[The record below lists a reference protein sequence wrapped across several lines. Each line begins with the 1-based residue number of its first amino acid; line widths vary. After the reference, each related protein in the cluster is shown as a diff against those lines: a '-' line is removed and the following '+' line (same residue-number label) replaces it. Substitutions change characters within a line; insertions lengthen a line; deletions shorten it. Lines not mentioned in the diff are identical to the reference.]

1 MVNLIPVQ
9 CKELE
14 TTLRNLNFQLRQ
26 FQAELHGGS
35 RAKADIID
43 DIMEVLDEISLTEA
57 SLNTCI
63 SQNPPPPPP
72 LSPDLVAKLFRVV
85 ILGAQKRV
93 RFSAVIKNE
102 GNKDISG
109 PIDLVMGAEYSKRGV
124 LFSIQQVVH
133 VPSNVTLVANGAE
146 YTTDYL
152 ETDLVYRNQDS
163 GAKYSLEV
171 IIDPE
176 QHIPEINRTNNHF
189 QMTWW
194 TVSRP

>member
-1 MVNLIPVQ
+1 MANLIPVQ

-14 TTLRNLNFQLRQ
+14 TTLRNLNFQLKQ
-26 FQAELHGGS
+26 LQAELHGGS
-35 RAKADIID
+35 RAKAAIID
-43 DIMEVLDEISLTEA
+43 DIVDVLDEISITEA

-72 LSPDLVAKLFRVV
+72 LFPDLVAKTFQIV
-85 ILGAQKRV
+85 ILGTQKRV

-109 PIDLVMGAEYSKRGV
+109 PIDVVMGAEYRKSGV
-124 LFSIQQVVH
+124 LFSIQQMVH
-133 VPSNVTLVANGAE
+133 VPSNVTLFAHGAE
-146 YTTDYL
+146 YITDYL
-152 ETDLVYRNQDS
+152 ETELVYRNQDS

-176 QHIPEINRTNNHF
+176 QHIPEINRANNHL
-189 QMTWW
+189 QMPWW